1 MKVKNIKQRSLIGI
15 IFLLLLLTMTSTGIS
30 VIDSVLGHMDE
41 LMELVLLLYILLN
54 IKSRIAKK
62 IYPVC
67 CIWLV
72 MLAVGLCGS
81 LLWREQS
88 MAAIIVDVVFTC
100 SKFMVAYAAGY
111 LYFSKRDRD
120 VSAVYRIARIL
131 VVALTILSVHDL
143 IFPAFFDKADF
154 RYFLYSQRLFLFI
167 RLILPMQQ

>member
-72 MLAVGLCGS
+72 MLAVGYVEACYGGNKA
-81 LLWREQS
+81 WRQ
-88 MAAIIVDVVFTC
+88 
-100 SKFMVAYAAGY
+100 
-111 LYFSKRDRD
+111 
-120 VSAVYRIARIL
+120 
-131 VVALTILSVHDL
+131 LS
-143 IFPAFFDKADF
+143 
-154 RYFLYSQRLFLFI
+154 
-167 RLILPMQQ
+167 